1 MSGGYPAS
9 LVSPALVDLM
19 RVLEHRPIPVLEDR
33 IVAEEET
40 LAISTAPSRL
50 RARLVAGEVA
60 TPCTMDGCTIS
71 S

>member
-19 RVLEHRPIPVLEDR
+19 RVLEHRPFPVLEDR

-40 LAISTAPSRL
+40 PAISTAPSRL
-50 RARLVAGEVA
+50 RARLVVGEVVNL
-60 TPCTMDGCTIS
+60 CTMDGCTIS